1 MAAPGDAQRN
11 VALDFAKGMLVLLM
25 ILYHWMTHF
34 TNTDEYAYRYLR
46 FITPSF
52 IFITGFLI
60 ANIYLSKYQIGDP
73 RLHKRLLQ
81 RGLKLLAL
89 FTLLNVVG
97 AFAFA
102 RHSSE
107 GASGLTVFFQNAG
120 STFGSGNGAV
130 AAFSVLVPISYVLI
144 LSSVL
149 LWPCKWHRFFLHEIC
164 LLLFLGIFLLH
175 IKGYQSANLELF
187 TAGLLG
193 MVLGQIS
200 LDSIDRVCRH
210 PVALLIAY
218 GAYLLA
224 LHWWREI
231 YPLQLVGVCLSLLTM
246 YLVGKTSGNQ
256 RGLVSGIALLGRY
269 SLFAYIAQM
278 GIILVLAAGFRR
290 LNLGHGAP
298 VLSFVGAFALT
309 IMLTIVVDYARA
321 RIRTIDRV
329 YRTVFA

>member
-1 MAAPGDAQRN
+1 MAAPGNAQRN
-11 VALDFAKGMLVLLM
+11 VALDFTKGMLVLLM

-34 TNTDEYAYRYLR
+34 TNTEEYAYRYLR

-89 FTLLNVVG
+89 FTLLNVIG

-102 RHSSE
+102 RHSPK
-107 GASGLTVFFQNAG
+107 GGSGLDVFFQNAG
-120 STFGSGNGAV
+120 STFGTGNGTA

-149 LWPCKWHRFFLHEIC
+149 LWPCKWHRLFLHEIC
-164 LLLFLGIFLLH
+164 LFLFLGIFLLH
-175 IKGYQSANLELF
+175 LKGYQSANLELF

-193 MVLGQIS
+193 MVLGQMS
-200 LDSIDRVCRH
+200 LDRIDRLCRH
-210 PVALLIAY
+210 PVALLITY

-224 LHWWREI
+224 LHTWGEI
-231 YPLQLVGVCLSLLTM
+231 YPLQLVGVCLSLLMM
-246 YLVGKTSGNQ
+246 YLLGKGSV
-256 RGLVSGIALLGRY
+256 RPLRFVPGIALLGRY
-269 SLFAYIAQM
+269 SLFAYIAQI
-278 GIILVLAAGFRR
+278 GIILLLGAGLRR
-290 LNLGHGAP
+290 LNLGHGTL
-298 VLSFVGAFALT
+298 VLSLVGAFALT
-309 IMLTIVVDYARA
+309 ILFVVVTDYARA
-321 RIRTIDRV
+321 RMRTVDWV